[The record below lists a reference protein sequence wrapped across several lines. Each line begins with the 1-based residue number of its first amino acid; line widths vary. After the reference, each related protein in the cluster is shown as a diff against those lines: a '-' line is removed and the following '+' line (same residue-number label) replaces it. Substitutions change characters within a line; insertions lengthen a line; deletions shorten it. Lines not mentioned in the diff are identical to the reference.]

1 MKINIGSK
9 NKVKIDA
16 LKEILKEYP
25 DFLNAEVICKDVDS
39 GVSHQP
45 KSLEETVD
53 GAMKR
58 AKNSFIDCDYSVGL
72 ESGLMKVPE
81 TKTGFMDVTACAIY
95 DGKNFHLGLSSAF
108 EYPIKVTD
116 YVFKNNAELSDAY
129 RDLGFTTK
137 AKIGEEEGIIG
148 VLTKGRLVRKEYTK
162 QSIIMALI
170 HLENKELYDNKV

>member
-9 NKVKIDA
+9 NNAKIDA

-25 DFLNAEVICKDVDS
+25 DFLIAEVVSMDVDT

-58 AKNSFIDCDYSVGL
+58 AKNSFLECDYSVGL

-81 TKTGFMDVTACAIY
+81 TKTGFMDTTACAIY
-95 DGKNFHLGLSSAF
+95 DGKNFHLGLSSCF
-108 EYPIKVTD
+108 EYPPKVLEYILKHDKDASTAFKELNLTD
-116 YVFKNNAELSDAY
+116 EPY
-129 RDLGFTTK
+129 
-137 AKIGEEEGIIG
+137 IGWGNGIIG
-148 VLTKGRLVRKEYTK
+148 VLTKNRLNRKEYTK
-162 QSIIMALI
+162 QAIRTALI
-170 HLENKELYDNKV
+170 HLENKELYENK